1 MEESSN
7 KVNKALFGD
16 NKEKGPLVLNIDH
29 NLVMEKL
36 EEYTIALIA
45 KYEIGRL
52 CLDEQNSSF
61 F

>member
-36 EEYTIALIA
+36 EEYTIA